1 MALTPNLPK
10 QNRTIRVCQWCGQP
24 MPSTDFIPTKSPFFQ
39 DGLAPMCNSCLT
51 QWLVQ
56 QEFQWSSV
64 DRLCQYLDIPFVPK
78 EFERLH
84 TQCGDTVFPT
94 YAAVF
99 LSSEYTGLGW
109 DDYYKAFLQ
118 LREDGALDDELPLIS
133 DDKHQKL
140 VERWGANYDDEALLY
155 LEQLYQ
161 GLQSTQNI
169 TGALQSDQ
177 AYKICKISYE
187 IDSRIRA
194 GMDFDKLLS
203 SYDKLVKTAEFTPK
217 NAKNASD
224 FDSVGELI
232 KWLEKKGW
240 RCRYYDNVTRD
251 IVDET
256 IKNIQAYNQRLYIN
270 ESGIG
275 EEISRRI
282 EALERAARLEE
293 QSAIFEQNY
302 YGESASVD
310 DLDKYEDEGYRG
322 LMDEDFEAEVDGYD
336 EL

>member
-1 MALTPNLPK
+1 MALTPKIPK
-10 QNRTIRVCQWCGQP
+10 QHRSMQECAWCNQLLP
-24 MPSTDFIPTKSPFFQ
+24 ADNFVPTKSVFYTS
-39 DGLAPMCNSCLT
+39 GLCPICNDCLRDY
-51 QWLVQ
+51 LVDKN
-56 QEFQWSSV
+56 FQWSYV

-84 TQCGDTVFPT
+84 DINGDNVFPV

-99 LSSEYTGLGW
+99 LQEEYDTLGW
-109 DDYYKAFLQ
+109 DEYHNVFLK
-118 LREDGALDDELPLIS
+118 LKEEKHIEDELPLLS
-133 DDKHQKL
+133 EQKRAKL
-140 VERWGANYDDEALLY
+140 IERWGANYDDEALNY

-161 GLQSTQNI
+161 GLQTTQNI
-169 TGALQSDQ
+169 AGALQSDQ
-177 AYKICKISYE
+177 AYKICKISLE

-194 GMDFDKLLS
+194 GQDFDKLLG

-224 FDSVGELI
+224 VDSVGELI

-275 EEISRRI
+275 EEISNRI
-282 EALERAARLEE
+282 EALERAKKLEE
-293 QSAIFEQNY
+293 ANDLRDELY
-302 YGESASVD
+302 YGEQENVD
-310 DLDKYEDEGYRG
+310 LTSYENEGYNG
-322 LMDEDFEAEVDGYD
+322 LFSDNEFEAEVEGYD
-336 EL
+336 E